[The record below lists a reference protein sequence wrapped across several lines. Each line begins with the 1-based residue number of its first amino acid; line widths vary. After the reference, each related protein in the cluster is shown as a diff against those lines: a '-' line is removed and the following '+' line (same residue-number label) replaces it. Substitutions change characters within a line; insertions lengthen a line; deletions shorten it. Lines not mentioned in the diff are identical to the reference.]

1 MTRPLRLLA
10 LICVAAGLSA
20 HPNHGAETGLAAGLT
35 HPMLGWDHLLAMV
48 AVGLLAVRLGG
59 RWRWL
64 LPTSFLSA
72 LAVGSLA
79 LTQLGSS
86 PLEWAVAASV
96 IALGLLI
103 AARPVPAAALAVCIV
118 AGLLH
123 GHAHGAEG
131 GGVGFNLGM
140 LLGSALLHAAGLG
153 FALLVTAGHRH
164 QIALR
169 SMGAAVGVA
178 GVGLTA
184 LTLG

>member
-20 HPNHGAETGLAAGLT
+20 HPNHGLDTGVAAGLT
-35 HPMLGWDHLLAMV
+35 HPLFGWDHLLAMV

-59 RWRWL
+59 HWRWL
-64 LPTSFLSA
+64 LPLSFLSA
-72 LAVGSLA
+72 LAIGSLV
-79 LTQLGSS
+79 LTQLASS
-86 PLEWAVAASV
+86 PLEWAVSASV

-123 GHAHGAEG
+123 GHAHGSEG
-131 GGVGFNLGM
+131 GGAGFNLGM

-153 FALLVTAGHRH
+153 FALLVTADPKR
-164 QIALR
+164 QLALR

-178 GVGLTA
+178 GVVLTVM
-184 LTLG
+184 TLG